1 MKEMNKTILVAIL
14 AIGLFISGCSSHEPH
29 PKWKHISLDENQ
41 LKDPSF
47 ESSAMFGTFHFWNSY
62 SARPMHV
69 GAHKGD
75 DCLGYIA
82 SQGKVI
88 TKQLIDLKKRGFNL
102 SDIDRGVY
110 QVRFGGYQ
118 KGNNIPNEKG
128 EISVSFFD
136 EDKYIKSESLPYVN
150 AGIQWKRFEKTVDI
164 PKNTRYVQYN
174 FSGFSTKEGSG
185 PYLDDAFL
193 YIQKKHTKTTVKEP
207 IKKPTIKKSINTND
221 DISTVAYVIDNTVY
235 YKNLINGKTIFT
247 KEYSCQGKKGDNK
260 PSLFIRNNLLHIN
273 SCWGIDKNI
282 WFGDNEVVNLQGKK
296 ITPKKAASK
305 SSKKSNVYIAGEK
318 GIIKIYDKK
327 TNKLLFSFKD
337 HPRIYFQSLDDEK
350 SQTIVFYQ
358 KTPYDFRS
366 YKGND
371 FANNTVYVF
380 DKKTKKGRKFSL
392 AQKGKH
398 YKSVFPVGFFIATNK
413 KGEQIFFQISAQ
425 NKELDK
431 IAKAAK
437 NDFKDGWDMYGN
449 LYPSVMQDKDTE
461 LYYKGINLSTMKYE
475 KLKKDYLLSNLILNR
490 LIQINDLFPKEQSAI
505 TSHNIIYKKLY
516 FSNLQSITNTHYAIT
531 YIGDF
536 NKGLSLID
544 LSKGDI
550 VYASQRKIYP
560 FKANIYREVLGGGR
574 FNLVSVQ
581 VDTKHL
587 KLIIKNLYSYKKED
601 RNQRHRFTQSLDG
614 KLLLDMQYQK
624 VKVNKNR
631 LTKMSLIDLNNGHI
645 KTIKVPKEMQSL
657 TSAVTVNK
665 FTDKKIFLSNDS
677 DYAVVKL

>member
-1 MKEMNKTILVAIL
+1 MLVVILL
-14 AIGLFISGCSSHEPH
+14 AIGLFMSGCSSHEPH
-29 PKWKHISLDENQ
+29 PKWKHINLDENQ

-47 ESSAMFGTFHFWNSY
+47 ESSKMFGTFHFWNSY

-75 DCLGYIA
+75 DCLGYPA

-88 TKQLIDLKKRGFNL
+88 TKQLIDLKNRGFNL
-102 SDIDRGVY
+102 ADIDKGLY

-136 EDKYIKSESLPYVN
+136 KDKYIKSESLPYVN
-150 AGIQWKRFEKTVDI
+150 AGTQWKKFEKTVDI

-174 FSGFSTKEGSG
+174 FSGITAKGGSG

-193 YIQKKHTKTTVKEP
+193 YIQKKHTE
-207 IKKPTIKKSINTND
+207 KKVALPIKKSISTND

-235 YKNLINGKTIFT
+235 YRNLINGKTIFK
-247 KEYSCQGKKGDNK
+247 KEYSCQGKKGDMK
-260 PSLFIRNNLLHIN
+260 PTVFIHDNLLHIN
-273 SCWGIDKNI
+273 SCWGYNKDI
-282 WFGDNEVVNLQGKK
+282 WFGDNEVINLEGKK

-305 SSKKSNVYIAGEK
+305 SSKKSNVYISGEK
-318 GIIKIYDKK
+318 GIIKIYDKN

-337 HPRIYFQSLDDEK
+337 HPKIYFQSLDNNQ
-350 SQTIVFYQ
+350 SQAIVFYQ
-358 KTPYDFRS
+358 KTGLDFRS

-398 YKSVFPVGFFIATNK
+398 YKSIFPVGFFIATNK
-413 KGEQIFFQISAQ
+413 KGEKIFFQISAQ
-425 NKELDK
+425 NKELDR

-437 NDFKDGWDMYGN
+437 DGFKDGWDMYGN

-461 LYYKGINLSTMKYE
+461 LYYKGVNLSTMKYE
-475 KLKKDYLLSNLILNR
+475 KLKKEYLLSNLILNR
-490 LIQINDLFPKEQSAI
+490 LISIKDLFPQEGSPI
-505 TSHNIIYKKLY
+505 YSHNLIYKKLY
-516 FSNLQSITNTHYAIT
+516 FSNLQSLHNTHYAIT

-536 NKGLSLID
+536 GKGLSLID
-544 LSKGDI
+544 LSKGNV
-550 VYASQRKIYP
+550 VYASKRKIYP
-560 FKANIYREVLGGGR
+560 FKPNVYREVLGGGR

-581 VDTKHL
+581 ADTKHL
-587 KLIIKNLYSYKKED
+587 KLKIKDLYSYKD
-601 RNQRHRFTQSLDG
+601 NRNQRYDFFQSSNG
-614 KLLLDMQYQK
+614 RLLLAMQYQK
-624 VKVNKNR
+624 VKINENR
-631 LTKMSLIDLNNGHI
+631 LTKMIIIDLNNGHM
-645 KTIKVPKEMQSL
+645 KNLKVPEKMQSL
-657 TSAVTVNK
+657 TSAVNVKK
-665 FTDKKIFLSNDS
+665 FTDKKLFLSNDS
-677 DYAVVKL
+677 DYAVIKL